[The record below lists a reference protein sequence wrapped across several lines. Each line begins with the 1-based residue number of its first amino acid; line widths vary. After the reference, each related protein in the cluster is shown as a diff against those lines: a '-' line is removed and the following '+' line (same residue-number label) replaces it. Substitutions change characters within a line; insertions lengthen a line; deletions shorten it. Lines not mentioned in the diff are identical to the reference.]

1 MQSLGPL
8 ARELSAP
15 YYEDALPSHD
25 RFHAER
31 VRDLSLHLADEC
43 DGAVDR
49 AVLSAA
55 AWLHDI
61 GRPREAAGEIDDHVN
76 WGAAEATSL
85 LAGESVESDRIE
97 AVEHAV
103 RAHGV
108 RSSSPAPATPE
119 AKLLF
124 DADKLEAIGAV
135 GIVRM
140 ASILG
145 ERSALAEEAVGAI
158 RLPDD
163 DGTDNDGTDDGGLH
177 MSHLRE
183 RAKRRR
189 ERLYTAPGR
198 RLGRSRWQFLEDFL
212 DQFARETAAAPQE

>member
-1 MQSLGPL
+1 MQNLGPL
-8 ARELSAP
+8 ARELSVP
-15 YYEDALPSHD
+15 YYDDALPSHD
-25 RFHAER
+25 KNHAER
-31 VRDLSLHLADEC
+31 VRDLSLHLADAY

-49 AVLSAA
+49 DVLSAA

-61 GRPREAAGEIDDHVN
+61 GRPREAAGTIDDHVN
-76 WGAAEATSL
+76 WGATEATSL
-85 LAGESVESDRIE
+85 LAGESAEPDRIE
-97 AVEHAV
+97 AVEHAI

-108 RSSSPAPATPE
+108 RSSSPEPATPE

-145 ERSALAEEAVGAI
+145 ERSALADEAIGAI
-158 RLPDD
+158 HLPDD
-163 DGTDNDGTDDGGLH
+163 EETDDAGVLN

-189 ERLYTAPGR
+189 KLLYTAPGR

-212 DQFARETAAAPQE
+212 DQFSRETAAVPHD